1 VKFRIQNF
9 AKKNIFNSCVSLV
22 YDFNESFLDVRVQP
36 HIDVMAS
43 LLFVNINEIPV
54 MYAVF

>member
-1 VKFRIQNF
+1 
-9 AKKNIFNSCVSLV
+9 V